1 MIKKILSAKIN
12 DSQVNIAL
20 LILRVT
26 AGVLMAHHGY
36 GKLTHFSEMQ
46 AKFMDFMGL
55 GMSTSL
61 ALVVFAEFFCSLLL
75 IAGLATRFALIPLII
90 TMLVAVFQAHS
101 GDVFGDG
108 QTAFLYLAIYVTLLL
123 KGAGKYSLDNLFFS
137 KLGE

>member
-12 DSQVNIAL
+12 DTQVNIAL

-46 AKFMDFMGL
+46 TKFMDFMGL
-55 GMSTSL
+55 GMTTSL

-75 IAGLATRFALIPLII
+75 IAGLATRFAVIPLMI
-90 TMLVAVFQAHS
+90 TMLVAVFKAHS

-108 QTAFLYLAIYVTLLL
+108 QTAFLYLAIYTALML
-123 KGAGKYSLDNLFFS
+123 KGAGKYSADGFLFS
-137 KLGE
+137 KE